1 MGSQAPLIDVR
12 GAGVCFTQRAG
23 FLRVSRF
30 WALQDVSFEV
40 RPGETLGIVGRNGSG
55 KSTLMKLLAGIVDPN
70 RGVVIN
76 HGARV
81 VLLSLQVGFLPY
93 LSGRQNA
100 ILSGLLLGLR
110 KHEIEAGMPEI
121 KDFSGLEDF
130 FDKPIHTYSS
140 GMRAR
145 LGFSVALKVDPDVLL
160 VDEVLSVGDAEFQ
173 EKSLSAM
180 REKMRSGKTVILV
193 SHSSTVLRQVCD
205 RAVWIDDG
213 VTRAEGDTESVLSA
227 YEAVLH
233 HTAARP
239 HQDLGAVAQ
248 G

>member
-1 MGSQAPLIDVR
+1 MRSQAPLIDVR
-12 GAGVCFTQRAG
+12 SAGVCFTQRAG

-40 RPGETLGIVGRNGSG
+40 RPSETLGIVGRNGAG
-55 KSTLMKLLAGIVDPN
+55 KSTLMKLLAGIVGPN

-81 VLLSLQVGFLPY
+81 ALLSLQVGFLPY

-110 KHEIEAGMPEI
+110 KREIEAGMSEI
-121 KDFSGLEDF
+121 KDFSGLKDF

-140 GMRAR
+140 GMRVR
-145 LGFSVALKVDPDVLL
+145 LGFSVALKLDPDVLL

-173 EKSLSAM
+173 KKSLSAM

-193 SHSSTVLRQVCD
+193 SHSSTILRQVCD

-213 VTRAEGDTESVLSA
+213 VTRAEGDTESVLGA
-227 YEAVLH
+227 YEAAFHL
-233 HTAARP
+233 TAARP
-239 HQDLGAVAQ
+239 HLDLGTVMT